1 VTFPARA
8 QYGGRVIDALRT
20 RWSNAVLYARA
31 LRSTGSIELARPA
44 QLVEFLRGAARVPRG
59 PHLAVMYRAAAH
71 PDREALV
78 EYAETGVRRMT
89 WGELAA
95 TTNRLANALHAR
107 GIAGGSRVALM
118 LPNGAE
124 YLLAQQALALLGATA
139 VQIGY
144 RLKAG
149 EIAHILGNAEPAA
162 TLVHADY
169 LAEMA
174 AARAQTGRSDPMLV
188 AGEPG
193 GAPARLAPEVAAWGR
208 ALAAASPDAPPRTRG
223 GTGGG
228 VIVYTS
234 GTTGKSKGAHR
245 NLRHTGLE
253 SVADLVLQVGI
264 RGDDRHLV
272 VCPLYHSMAPAF
284 AGILMALGATI
295 VLMNQFDPA
304 GALDIIAR
312 ERVTCSLMVPTMLV
326 RITGLPAGVL
336 ARHDA
341 SSLRWVMSGAAPL
354 ATETARRFMD
364 RFGPVLWN
372 FYGSTETGLVTLAGP
387 GDHVTRPGTIGRALC
402 GNEIRLLDDAGREVA
417 PGEVGE
423 LYARNSML
431 ITGYHR
437 NPQATTASLRDGLFS
452 VGDLARRDAD
462 GYYYLESRKHDLV
475 ISGGVNIYP
484 REIEDHLCAHPAIL
498 DAAVVGVPDPEWGET
513 LHAFVVLRDGHAL
526 TEQGVIDH
534 CRAGLADF
542 KRPRQVTFV
551 RELPRTPT
559 GKVLKRE
566 LRELG
571 GAAGPPPPR

>member
-1 VTFPARA
+1 
-8 QYGGRVIDALRT
+8 VIDALRT
-20 RWSNAVLYARA
+20 KLSHAVLYARA
-31 LRSTGSIELARPA
+31 LRSTGSLELARPA
-44 QLVEFLRGAARVPRG
+44 QLVEFLRGAAKVPLG
-59 PHLAVMYRAAAH
+59 PHLAVMYQAATH
-71 PDREALV
+71 PDREALI
-78 EYAETGVRRMT
+78 EYTQTGVRRMT

-118 LPNGAE
+118 LPNGGE
-124 YLLAQQALALLGATA
+124 YLLAQQALGLLGATA

-144 RLKAG
+144 RLKTG

-169 LAEMA
+169 LAEMTE
-174 AARAQTGRSDPMLV
+174 ARAQAGRADPMIV
-188 AGEPG
+188 VGEPG
-193 GAPARLAPEVAAWGR
+193 PGAAAQRGPEAAAWDR
-208 ALAAASPDAPPRTRG
+208 ALAAASPHAPPRTRG
-223 GTGGG
+223 GDGGG

-253 SVADLVLQVGI
+253 SVADMVLQLGI

-284 AGILMALGATI
+284 VGILMGLGAAI
-295 VLMNQFDPA
+295 VLMNHFDPV

-326 RITGLPAGVL
+326 RITSLPADVL

-354 ATETARRFMD
+354 STETARRFMD
-364 RFGPVLWN
+364 RFGPILWN

-387 GDHVTRPGTIGRALC
+387 DDHLARPGTIGRALC

-437 NPQATTASLRDGLFS
+437 NADATTASQRDGLFS
-452 VGDLARRDAD
+452 VGDLARRDDD
-462 GYYYLESRKHDLV
+462 GYYYLESRKHDMV

-484 REIEDHLCAHPAIL
+484 REIEDHLHAHPAIL
-498 DAAVVGVPDPEWGET
+498 DAAVVGVPDPEWGEV
-513 LHAFVVLRDGHAL
+513 LHAFVVVRDGDAL
-526 TEQGVIDH
+526 TEHDVIEH

-542 KRPRQVTFV
+542 KRPRKVTFV
-551 RELPRTPT
+551 PELPRTPT

-566 LRELG
+566 LRE
-571 GAAGPPPPR
+571 RT